1 MTSDEAEEIMKPFFP
16 HDSNLAMRSLRQAI
30 QEEGNV
36 PDWIIE
42 SIVMSYF
49 HYKSL
54 TEFEGE
60 VEKLLEENT
69 DKLGLNTLP
78 YDVRFS
84 PDEFKPNPN

>member
-1 MTSDEAEEIMKPFFP
+1 MTSDEAQEIMKPFFP

-30 QEEGNV
+30 QEEGSI

-54 TEFEGE
+54 
-60 VEKLLEENT
+60 
-69 DKLGLNTLP
+69 
-78 YDVRFS
+78 
-84 PDEFKPNPN
+84 